1 MTKHI
6 KFFSAVILL
15 SLIGLQ
21 CKKESDPKDPIIP
34 TPEPATG
41 TVMVNV
47 KAYSGTD
54 PLVYGTTYTN
64 ANSEQFKVSMFR
76 YYLTNIVLMGDGTT
90 PDYVQPESYYLV
102 DHGSANATYQIKL
115 DSVPKGTYKGIK
127 FIIGVDSLR
136 NVSGAQTGALD
147 PGNGMFWT
155 WSSGYIQFKLE
166 GTTVNP
172 SGNFAYHIGGFKG
185 AYSAVKEN
193 AFVFTGTT
201 LQLAGGAT
209 KNLNIQSDVQ
219 EVFKNPA
226 VWNIASMRNISTAGA
241 SSKTIADNYADM
253 IRFGSIQ

>member
-1 MTKHI
+1 M
-6 KFFSAVILL
+6 LL
-15 SLIGLQ
+15 SLISYQ

-34 TPEPATG
+34 APEPATG

-64 ANSEQFKVSMFR
+64 FENEQFRVSLFR
-76 YYLTNIVLMGDGTT
+76 YYLTNIVLTGSGTT
-90 PDYVQPESYYLV
+90 PDFVQPESYYLV

-115 DSVPKGTYKGIK
+115 DSVPKGTYKGVM
-127 FIIGVDSLR
+127 FLIGVDSLR

-166 GTTVNP
+166 GTKLSGG
-172 SGNFAYHIGGFKG
+172 SGNYAYHIGGFKG
-185 AYSAVKEN
+185 AFSTVKAN
-193 AFVFTGTT
+193 SLLFTGTT
-201 LQLAGGAT
+201 LQLVGGTT
-209 KNLNIQSDVQ
+209 KNINLETDVQ
-219 EVFKNPA
+219 EVFNNPV
-226 VWNIASMRNISTAGA
+226 VWSILSNPNISTAGA
-241 SSKTIADNYADM
+241 TARSFADNYADM